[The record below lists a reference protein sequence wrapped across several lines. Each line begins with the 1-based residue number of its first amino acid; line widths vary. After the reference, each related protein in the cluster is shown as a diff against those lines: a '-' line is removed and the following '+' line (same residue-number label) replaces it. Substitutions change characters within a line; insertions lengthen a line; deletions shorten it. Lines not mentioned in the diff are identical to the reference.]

1 MHMPMNMN
9 VMHSAAG
16 AGAGAGAGAV
26 DISFVS
32 DSRLLPAHPYQAQG
46 LLSVLGPSAGKG
58 LGFAPSHSVSNS
70 QSYDYG
76 NGGSVRNSGASVELR
91 GHSQRLQDVL
101 SNSLDLRAQNSRL
114 HAPSD
119 RGRLQPEHL
128 SSVGLAA
135 SDLEASMNSDSL
147 LMYIGGAAASAA
159 AAARAGAGAGAGGA
173 GGWMGTPNKPMPGA
187 AVSNSTQSLYQE
199 QGQALSPLSK
209 LVAEQAAHAPAPASG
224 LYNNRS
230 AGTGTSRSRPGS
242 SAGRQVQDQQQQ
254 PYADALSRLIGEKG
268 GEGDGDGSVSVS
280 MSSSRLPLFRAD
292 DDEIVVIPGARVAP
306 GAGTGT
312 DFAAGELD
320 ESSFSVQSEFFLLLR
335 FLLRCLL

>member
-1 MHMPMNMN
+1 
-9 VMHSAAG
+9 
-16 AGAGAGAGAV
+16 
-26 DISFVS
+26 
-32 DSRLLPAHPYQAQG
+32 
-46 LLSVLGPSAGKG
+46 
-58 LGFAPSHSVSNS
+58 
-70 QSYDYG
+70 
-76 NGGSVRNSGASVELR
+76 
-91 GHSQRLQDVL
+91 
-101 SNSLDLRAQNSRL
+101 
-114 HAPSD
+114 
-119 RGRLQPEHL
+119 
-128 SSVGLAA
+128 
-135 SDLEASMNSDSL
+135 
-147 LMYIGGAAASAA
+147 
-159 AAARAGAGAGAGGA
+159 
-173 GGWMGTPNKPMPGA
+173 MGTPNKPMPGA

-242 SAGRQVQDQQQQ
+242 SAGRQVQDQQ

-268 GEGDGDGSVSVS
+268 SEGNGDVSVSVS
-280 MSSSRLPLFRAD
+280 MSSSRFPLFRAD

-320 ESSFSVQSEFFLLLR
+320 ESSFSVQSEFLLLLG